1 MPMWQDVPEEIRNRL
16 APPPDRESFRT
27 QEEFEEAL
35 GYWQQTVGR
44 NLGFVMQQY
53 EASLP
58 YSIEYSVY
66 TSSAEQAHII
76 IKAQKIAWNGRL
88 VGESK
93 EQILSIK
100 DIEQLIEFC
109 SGSGNKDL
117 NKAVQ
122 RPVLSMTPG
131 SDSPSGEG

>member
-1 MPMWQDVPEEIRNRL
+1 MTMWQDVPEEIRNRL

-58 YSIEYSVY
+58 YSIEYSVD

-100 DIEQLIEFC
+100 DIEQLVEFC
-109 SGSGNKDL
+109 FVSGNKDL
-117 NKAVQ
+117 VKAVQ
-122 RPVLSMTPG
+122 RPFLSMT
-131 SDSPSGEG
+131 SGPD